1 MKKILSIFVAVCMI
15 AALCTVTAFAAVTG
29 DGIHEETGIGELIG
43 ATAEGWT
50 GGTGSADITFEVDG
64 NFLSKYAV
72 DITFSDTNFRYSTG
86 ATWDPNKHEYIIGN
100 DGGVWSPASSTV
112 TIDNH
117 SDKAITYA
125 AKFERKED
133 FDVDKYGDINLEFFG
148 YEADTKVEIRGC
160 PQSGEAPRATV
171 TYGLTGKPNISQ
183 INAITLG
190 TLTVT
195 IAPVTPETGN

>member
-29 DGIHEETGIGELIG
+29 DGIHEETGIGNLTG

-133 FDVDKYGDINLEFFG
+133 FDVDKYGNINLEFDG
-148 YEADTKVEIRGC
+148 YVADTKVEIPGC
-160 PQSGEAPRATV
+160 PQSGKAPSDTV

-183 INAITLG
+183 INSITLG

-195 IAPVTPETGN
+195 IAPAT